1 MAFRAWL
8 RRRLPHS
15 LWQQTLLLLVTAI
28 ASTAIFTARPYHSYF
43 REQFEGQLR
52 KRGQSAVQTLA
63 KDYELRPAIVLKD
76 AAQAE
81 PILRA
86 FAATDEELVYVA
98 VLKGSELI
106 AAAPAVL
113 TGPHLTQALAPL
125 SNAPGHAA
133 HRTGEIMRFV
143 ETVQTE
149 KSLDFMDLPGA
160 SAPTAAADVGYV
172 VLGLSTRQA
181 QSRARW
187 QTLFS
192 IGTTSLG
199 VFTLLILFY
208 FLWVA
213 RRLRRMVRFA
223 QATAGGNSTAQLSDP
238 IADDLGRLAQA
249 LYQSTTELHKANAGL
264 EATVAA
270 RTAELQSTLAD
281 LWSEMD
287 LARKIQSVLLPSP
300 QEIAGRY
307 EYAGVMKPADE
318 VGGDYY
324 DTIEADGKLWVLI
337 GDVSGHGV
345 SAGLIMM
352 MVQTAVRVVV
362 QRFAA
367 ASQPLS
373 PAQLITLVNR
383 ALWRNLQL
391 IGKGQYMTMTALC
404 LDNTGVTYA
413 GLHQPLLVYRKATG
427 DVDEIETQGC
437 WIGLLDEIE
446 NLNEDRRFDLSAGD
460 VIMLYTDGLIEA
472 KLRDRPD
479 EMLGLP
485 PVVTRFQA
493 ACLTQ
498 ETAVN
503 TAQAVLTETNQCIVT
518 DDVAVVVLR
527 RLA

>member
-1 MAFRAWL
+1 MSARTWL
-8 RRRLPHS
+8 RRTLPHS
-15 LWQQTLLLLVTAI
+15 LWQQTLLLLAAAIALTAI
-28 ASTAIFTARPYHSYF
+28 VTARPYHQHF
-43 REQFEGQLR
+43 RQQFEAQLQ
-52 KRGQSAVQTLA
+52 KRGQSTVQTLA

-86 FAATDEELVYVA
+86 FASTDEELVYVA
-98 VLKGSELI
+98 VLRGSELI
-106 AAAPAVL
+106 AAAPSVL
-113 TGPHLTQALAPL
+113 AGPYLAQALQPL
-125 SNAPGHAA
+125 SQQATQSHNHAD
-133 HRTGEIMRFV
+133 EILRFV
-143 ETVQTE
+143 ETVRAE

-160 SAPTAAADVGYV
+160 EAPSASPDVGYV

-181 QSRARW
+181 HSRARW

-208 FLWVA
+208 FRWVA

-223 QATAGGNSTAQLSDP
+223 QATAAGDAKAELADP

-249 LYQSTTELHKANAGL
+249 LAHSTTELHKANAGL

-270 RTAELQSTLAD
+270 RTAELQATLAD

-300 QEIAGRY
+300 AEIAGRY
-307 EYAGVMKPADE
+307 DYAGVMKPADE

-367 ASQPLS
+367 AGQALS
-373 PAQLITLVNR
+373 PGQLLTLINR

-391 IGKGQYMTMTALC
+391 IGKGQYMTMTAMC
-404 LDNTGVTYA
+404 IDENGVTYA
-413 GLHQPLLVYRKATG
+413 GLHQHVLVYRKSSG
-427 DVDEIETQGC
+427 EVDEIETHGC
-437 WIGLLDEIE
+437 WVGILDEIE
-446 NLNEDRRFDLSAGD
+446 GLNEDRRFELAPGD
-460 VIMLYTDGLIEA
+460 AFMLYTDGLIEA

-479 EMLGLP
+479 DMLSLP
-485 PVVTRFQA
+485 PVIARFQA
-493 ACLTQ
+493 ACLAG
-498 ETAVN
+498 ETSVN
-503 TAQAVLTETNQCIVT
+503 TAQAVLVETNGCIVT

-527 RLA
+527 RMT

>member
-1 MAFRAWL
+1 MLGRSWL

-15 LWQQTLLLLVTAI
+15 LWQQTLLLLVAAIALTAI
-28 ASTAIFTARPYHSYF
+28 VTARPYHAHF
-43 REQFEGQLR
+43 LEQFEGQLAM
-52 KRGQSAVQTLA
+52 RGRSAVQTLA

-86 FAATDEELVYVA
+86 FAKSDEELVYVA

-106 AAAPAVL
+106 AAAP
-113 TGPHLTQALAPL
+113 TGLAGPQLAQALSPL
-125 SNAPGHAA
+125 SPQPPDARH
-133 HRTGEIMRFV
+133 HRDEILRFV
-143 ETVQTE
+143 ETVQAA

-160 SAPTAAADVGYV
+160 AAPSASSDVGYV
-172 VLGLSTRQA
+172 VLGLSKRLA
-181 QSRARW
+181 HSRARW
-187 QTLFS
+187 QTLS
-192 IGTTSLG
+192 SVGTTSLG
-199 VFTLLILFY
+199 VFTLLILAY

-213 RRLRRMVRFA
+213 RRLQRMVRFA
-223 QATAGGNSTAQLSDP
+223 QATATGDTKAQLVDP

-249 LYQSTTELHKANAGL
+249 LYQSTAELHKANAGL

-270 RTAELQSTLAD
+270 RTGELQATLAE

-287 LARKIQSVLLPSP
+287 LARKIQSVLLPAP
-300 QEIAGRY
+300 QQIAGRY
-307 EYAGVMKPADE
+307 DYAGVMKPADE

-352 MVQTAVRVVV
+352 MVQTAVRAVV

-373 PAQLITLVNR
+373 PGQLITLVNR

-404 LDNTGVTYA
+404 IDSSGVTYA
-413 GLHQPLLVYRKATG
+413 GLHQPMLVFRKATG
-427 DVDEIETQGC
+427 EVDEIETHGC
-437 WIGLLDEIE
+437 WIGILDEIE
-446 NLNEDRRFDLSAGD
+446 NLNEDRRLEFSPGD
-460 VIMLYTDGLIEA
+460 AIMLYTDGLIEA
-472 KLRDRPD
+472 KLRDNPQELLR
-479 EMLGLP
+479 LP
-485 PVVTRFQA
+485 PVIARFQA
-493 ACLTQ
+493 SCLAQ
-498 ETAVN
+498 DTAIA
-503 TAQAVLTETNQCIVT
+503 TAQSVLTETNHCIVT

-527 RLA
+527 HLA

>member
-1 MAFRAWL
+1 MGARAWL
-8 RRRLPHS
+8 RRGLPHS
-15 LWQQTLLLLVTAI
+15 LWQQTLLLLAVAI
-28 ASTAIFTARPYHSYF
+28 ALTALFTARPYHSYF
-43 REQFEGQLR
+43 RKQFEAQLQQ
-52 KRGQSAVQTLA
+52 RGRSTVQTLA

-81 PILRA
+81 PILRS

-98 VLKGSELI
+98 VIKGQELI
-106 AAAPAVL
+106 AAAPSVL
-113 TGPHLTQALAPL
+113 AGPYLAQALQPL
-125 SNAPGHAA
+125 SSQAQQHQK
-133 HRTGEIMRFV
+133 HEDEILRFV
-143 ETVQTE
+143 ETVRAE

-160 SAPTAAADVGYV
+160 DSPSAGPDVGYV

-181 QSRARW
+181 HSRARW

-192 IGTTSLG
+192 VGTTSLF

-208 FLWVA
+208 FRWVA

-223 QATAGGNSTAQLSDP
+223 QATAAGDGKAELSDP

-249 LYQSTTELHKANAGL
+249 LHHSTTELHKANAGL

-270 RTAELQSTLAD
+270 RTAELQTTLAD

-307 EYAGVMKPADE
+307 DYAGVMKPADE

-373 PAQLITLVNR
+373 PGQLLTLVNR

-404 LDNTGVTYA
+404 IDDSGVTYA
-413 GLHQPLLVYRKATG
+413 GLHQHILIYRKATKE
-427 DVDEIETQGC
+427 VDEVETQGC
-437 WIGLLDEIE
+437 WIGILDEIE
-446 NLNEDRRFDLSAGD
+446 GLNEDRRFELSPGD
-460 VIMLYTDGLIEA
+460 AFLLYTDGLIEA

-479 EMLGLP
+479 DMLNLP
-485 PVVTRFQA
+485 PVISRFQA
-493 ACLTQ
+493 ACLAQ
-498 ETAVN
+498 GTAVN
-503 TAQAVLTETNQCIVT
+503 TAQSVLAETNQCIVT

-527 RLA
+527 RLV

>member
-1 MAFRAWL
+1 MVAQSWL

-15 LWQQTLLLLVTAI
+15 LWQQTLLLLALAI
-28 ASTAIFTARPYHSYF
+28 ALTAVVTARPYHTYF
-43 REQFEGQLR
+43 LEQFESQLQR
-52 KRGQSAVQTLA
+52 RGRTAVQTLA

-81 PILRA
+81 PILHA
-86 FAATDEELVYVA
+86 FAASDEELVYVA
-98 VLKGSELI
+98 VLKGDEPV
-106 AAAPAVL
+106 AAAPSAQAQPYL
-113 TGPHLTQALAPL
+113 AQALQPL
-125 SNAPGHAA
+125 SSQPVPTRHS
-133 HRTGEIMRFV
+133 RDEILRFV
-143 ETVQTE
+143 EVVRAE

-160 SAPTAAADVGYV
+160 TSQGPTADAGYV

-181 QSRARW
+181 HSRARW

-199 VFTLLILFY
+199 VFTVLILFY
-208 FLWVA
+208 FRWVA

-223 QATAGGNSTAQLSDP
+223 QSSAAGEPSAQLQDP
-238 IADDLGRLAQA
+238 IFDDLGRLAQA
-249 LYQSTTELHKANAGL
+249 LNHSTTELHRANASL

-270 RTAELQSTLAD
+270 RTSELQATLSD

-300 QEIAGRY
+300 QQIAARFD
-307 EYAGVMKPADE
+307 YAGVMKPADE

-324 DTIEADGKLWVLI
+324 DTIEVDGKLWLLI

-373 PAQLITLVNR
+373 PAQLLTLVNR
-383 ALWRNLQL
+383 ALWNNLQR
-391 IGKGQYMTMTALC
+391 IGKGQYMTMTAIC
-404 LDNTGVTYA
+404 ISDHRVTYA
-413 GLHQPLLVYRKATG
+413 GLHQPMLVFRKATG
-427 DVDEIETQGC
+427 EVDEMETQGC
-437 WIGLLDEIE
+437 WIGILDEIE
-446 NLNEDRRFDLSAGD
+446 NLNEDRHFDLSPGD
-460 VIMLYTDGLIEA
+460 TIMLYTDGLVEA

-479 EMLGLP
+479 ELLRLP
-485 PVVTRFQA
+485 AVMARFQA
-493 ACLTQ
+493 SCLAQ
-498 ETAVN
+498 YTALDIAN
-503 TAQAVLTETNQCIVT
+503 SVLSETNQCLVT

-527 RLA
+527 RIG